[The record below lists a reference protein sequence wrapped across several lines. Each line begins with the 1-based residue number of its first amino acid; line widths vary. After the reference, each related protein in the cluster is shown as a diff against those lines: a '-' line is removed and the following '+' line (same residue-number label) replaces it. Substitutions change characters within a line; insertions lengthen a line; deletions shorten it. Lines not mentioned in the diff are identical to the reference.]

1 MSVNLKTY
9 YYELLITDR
18 KGFEFEVKDY
28 CKASR
33 LYQILCNKFN
43 SVFKLALS
51 VGRMGDRVHISFV
64 IKDGGC
70 KRYTNRQVGEGGI
83 N

>member
-9 YYELLITDR
+9 YYKLLVTDQ

-33 LYQILCNKFN
+33 FYQILCNKFH

-51 VGRMGDRVHISFV
+51 IGRRGDRVHIFFV

-70 KRYTNRQVGEGGI
+70 KR
-83 N
+83 